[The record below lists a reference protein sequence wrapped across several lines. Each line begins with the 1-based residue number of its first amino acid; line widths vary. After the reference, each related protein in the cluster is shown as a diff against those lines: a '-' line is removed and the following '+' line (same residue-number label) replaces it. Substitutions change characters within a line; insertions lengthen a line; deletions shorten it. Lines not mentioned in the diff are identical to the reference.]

1 MLRKLSA
8 MLLIVLLCG
17 GAASAEIVGRHS
29 MVNFSEQDAAVHMSI
44 LPGEIFISVDPSC
57 ITVKFFDSLSVMLM
71 ALGKGE
77 IDSITVPRAVGNYI
91 LKNNAD
97 FTLKAFNWWNNVEST
112 LSFGS
117 SSENAELMNKFNEA
131 ITAMKQDGTLPL
143 LEKKYIDMYDTRSVL
158 PPVTFENFAD
168 AGTITAAVTGDL
180 PPIDYVDASGTPA
193 GFNAAVLAEIG
204 RRLHLNIK
212 TVNVDTGA
220 RITALTSG
228 RVDVIFW
235 VRGYVGNGISIKE
248 PFIDK
253 VNNDTVILS
262 EPYYYWHEQYFI
274 GRK

>member
-8 MLLIVLLCG
+8 MLLIVLLVG

-44 LPGEIFISVDPSC
+44 LPGEISC

-117 SSENAELMNKFNEA
+117 SSENAELMKKFNEA

-193 GFNAAVLAEIG
+193 GFNVAVLAEIG

-235 VRGYVGNGISIKE
+235 VRGHVGKGISIKE